1 MKQIKFSFFLT
12 TILLFVTANQL
23 FAIPGVNHYIKD
35 ISGEYV
41 YYQDTSFTRPS
52 YVGFLYYDDST
63 YAARFYSPA
72 EGSQAPIEVYILFT
86 IDPNQE
92 KLTFTGEKVINEV
105 EGDSTLINYLHDLC
119 YDLTIRRQR
128 AGDIGKNTDFLMKEN
143 YDLFGGNVIMNYNS
157 LIPIFNLKTIL
168 NDLGDEQFKILT
180 IGRLTSSTDNSFEDF
195 YGFPKKLK
203 DKKRKLPK
211 VGKNSSDFSLEI
223 SSKQSVNLDSSWKQS
238 MENMWMQG
246 DSAILTMN
254 EFEFGNY
261 TVDASDLLIRQIME
275 STENSYIDWKNTELS
290 KIYDKNKKP
299 IGYNVKAVYYQPKND
314 NVTRDTKILTKTS
327 ENTFAFFSLTVFDSI
342 YNKKSN
348 YYNKIIDSYK
358 LETIKK

>member
-1 MKQIKFSFFLT
+1 MKQIKSIFFLT
-12 TILLFVTANQL
+12 TILFFLTANQM

-41 YYQDTSFTRPS
+41 YYQDTTFTKPS
-52 YVGFLYYDDST
+52 YVGFLYYDDNT

-72 EGSQAPIEVYILFT
+72 KDSEAPIEVYILFT

-92 KLTFTGEKVINEV
+92 KLTFTGEKVIAEV

-143 YDLFGGNVIMNYNS
+143 YDLFGGSVNMKYNS

-180 IGRLTSSTDNSFEDF
+180 TGRLTSSADNSFEEF
-195 YGFPKKLK
+195 KGFPKELK
-203 DKKRKLPK
+203 DKKRKTPK
-211 VGKNSSDFSLEI
+211 VNKKTNEI
-223 SSKQSVNLDSSWKQS
+223 TFTVNSKQSLQLDSSWKQS
-238 MENMWMQG
+238 LENMWLQG

-254 EFEFGNY
+254 EFEIENSSI
-261 TVDASDLLIRQIME
+261 DASDILIRQIME
-275 STENSYIDWKNTELS
+275 STENSYIDWNNTELS
-290 KIYDKNKKP
+290 KIYDENKSP
-299 IGYNVKAVYYQPKND
+299 IGYNVKAVYYQPKAG

-342 YNKKSN
+342 YNKKAK
-348 YYNKIIDSYK
+348 YYDKIIGSYK
-358 LETIKK
+358 LETIEK